1 MQYAMMIYAEPGY
14 AEVLPEAEREAVLA
28 EFAALSEDAR
38 CVTAAHKLFQA
49 LEQAQPAG
57 VRYAVTKL
65 SDGVT
70 IVAFLELGPGQ
81 EHPLRTFPA
90 YEELLENFGPWRA
103 EPPVVEHMTVLG
115 SYHLF

>member
-1 MQYAMMIYAEPGY
+1 MNILMVTSKVKEENVADGQA
-14 AEVLPEAEREAVLA
+14 AV
-28 EFAALSEDAR
+28 D
-38 CVTAAHKLFQA
+38 KLFQA
-49 LEQAQPAG
+49 LEQARPAG

-103 EPPVVEHMTVLG
+103 EPPTVEHMTVLG

>member
-1 MQYAMMIYAEPGY
+1 MTILMVTSKVKEENVADAQ
-14 AEVLPEAEREAVLA
+14 
-28 EFAALSEDAR
+28 AAAD
-38 CVTAAHKLFQA
+38 KLFQA

-81 EHPLRTFPA
+81 EHPLRMFPA

-115 SYHLF
+115 SYRLF

>member
-1 MQYAMMIYAEPGY
+1 MNILMVTSKVKE
-14 AEVLPEAEREAVLA
+14 ENLA
-28 EFAALSEDAR
+28 DAQAATD
-38 CVTAAHKLFQA
+38 KLFQA

-81 EHPLRTFPA
+81 EHPLRGFPA

-103 EPPVVEHMTVLG
+103 EPPAVENMTVLG
-115 SYHLF
+115 SYQLF